1 MQLIATCQLL
11 NGENA
16 VSLHGTVWNRRG
28 TVAEPSYVSR
38 FVVWNR
44 LEPSWNRRG
53 TVAFAVFLHIPGAWN
68 HLEPSWNRRGTVL
81 FAVFSH
87 TPGAFTL
94 HGL

>member
-1 MQLIATCQLL
+1 MLFLAERNKWRNGVKFHLAPTSLL
-11 NGENA
+11 
-16 VSLHGTVWNRRG
+16 LCFYT
-28 TVAEPSYVSR
+28 
-38 FVVWNR
+38 WNR

-68 HLEPSWNRRGTVL
+68 RLEPSWNRRGTVL

-94 HGL
+94 H